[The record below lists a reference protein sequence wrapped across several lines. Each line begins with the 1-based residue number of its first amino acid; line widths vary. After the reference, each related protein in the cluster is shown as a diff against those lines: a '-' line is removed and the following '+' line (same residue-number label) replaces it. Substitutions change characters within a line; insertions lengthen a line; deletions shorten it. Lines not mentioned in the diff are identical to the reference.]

1 MAVQQQHITITKGV
15 IKMKLKIIRIIVLA
29 LFLVACSPQINK
41 ETVKV
46 GWVGPL
52 SGDGGSFGQDN
63 FLGVEAAV
71 DTLNKQGGINGKHVQ
86 LLVEDDQL
94 DETMM
99 INTYQKFTKI
109 DNVDVI
115 LSPDYGGLLSVV
127 AQADQDQVVIV
138 NSLDTSDELA
148 ESGEYL
154 FAVGI
159 HDENI
164 GYALA
169 EFANQYD
176 NIAVI
181 YNLDPLTS
189 LIESAFEDKY
199 EGNLIIAEG
208 YTFETTDF
216 RTPLLK
222 VEDADAIV
230 VIGFDETGFI
240 FKQMKQLGMT
250 QTKIAMDTV
259 TSEAFLAN
267 AGEAAEGIY
276 FSSWDA
282 TGDDYQALA
291 KRMSRTPDQPLFTA
305 AGYDAMM
312 FVAKAMSTGT
322 NLHNSMYTTQMQ
334 GVTGE
339 LTMSPDGI
347 VRTVSEEM
355 YQVQNGKFVKLS

>member
-1 MAVQQQHITITKGV
+1 M
-15 IKMKLKIIRIIVLA
+15 VLA
-29 LFLVACSPQINK
+29 LFLVACSPTQTDTI
-41 ETVKV
+41 KV

-52 SGDGGSFGQDN
+52 TGDGGSFGQDN
-63 FLGVEAAV
+63 LLGVEAAV
-71 DTLNKQGGINGKHVQ
+71 QELNNKGGINGKKVE

-94 DETMM
+94 DETLM

-109 DNVDVI
+109 DQVDVI
-115 LSPDYGGLLSVV
+115 LSPDYGGLLSIVD
-127 AQADQDQVVIV
+127 QADRDEVVIV

-148 ESGEYL
+148 EAGEYL

-169 EFANQYD
+169 DFAIKDHQKV
-176 NIAVI
+176 AVI

-189 LIESAFEDKY
+189 LIESAFEARF
-199 EGNLIIAEG
+199 EELGGEITLVEG
-208 YTFETTDF
+208 YIDASHDF
-216 RTPLLK
+216 RTQLVK
-222 VEDADAIV
+222 SQDADAIV

-240 FKQMKQLGMT
+240 FRQHEELGMN

-259 TSEAFLAN
+259 TSENFLKN
-267 AGEAAEGIY
+267 AGSSAEGIY

-282 TGDDYQALA
+282 TGKDYQVLA
-291 KRMSRTPDQPLFTA
+291 KKVSKAPDQPLFTA

-312 FVAKAMSTGT
+312 FVAKAMKSSEPLHDAMYST
-322 NLHNSMYTTQMQ
+322 SMK
-334 GVTGE
+334 GVTGD
-339 LTMSPDGI
+339 LIMSPDGV

-355 YQVQNGKFVKLS
+355 YQVQEGKFVKLS